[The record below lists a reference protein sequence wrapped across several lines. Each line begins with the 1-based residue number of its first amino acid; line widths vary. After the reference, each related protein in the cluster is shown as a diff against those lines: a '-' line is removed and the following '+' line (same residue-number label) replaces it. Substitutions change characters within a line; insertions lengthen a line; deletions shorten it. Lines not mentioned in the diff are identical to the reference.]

1 MSGKKGKGGKPL
13 VSNIL
18 EGMGELGSQKVGKWL
33 GDFILSLIPALSTT
47 LGGLNKDSVLD
58 LVPYIGTLFL
68 KNEIL
73 QDSTEGFLR
82 GLSDSLR
89 AKRGEI
95 PDDPGQQK
103 AFFVSLLGP
112 SFDKLKADIEGKKG
126 NKPKGLLVAAAG
138 LELHEQNRLWNRIS
152 TAGEMEAIV
161 KVAFGTDITT
171 DELRVVIAMV
181 SPDDSVKWLLA
192 RLTPAP
198 KPETLPTRIE
208 RVATKMG
215 HRALERA
222 EKLLDPDGSDWKGLT
237 KDLNETADED
247 ELRLRILNRH
257 R

>member
-18 EGMGELGSQKVGKWL
+18 EGMGELGSQKIGKWL

-47 LGGLNKDSVLD
+47 LGGLNKDSILD
-58 LVPYIGTLFL
+58 LVPYVGTLFL

-112 SFDKLKADIEGKKG
+112 SFDRLKADIEGKKG
-126 NKPKGLLVAAAG
+126 NKPKGLLVALSG
-138 LELHEQNRLWNRIS
+138 LLLHEQHSLLKRIS
-152 TAGEMEAIV
+152 DAGKTAEVM
-161 KVAFGTDITT
+161 KLAFGTDMTT
-171 DELRVVIAMV
+171 DELRVVAAMA
-181 SPDDSVKWLLA
+181 SASESVEWLLA
-192 RLTPAP
+192 RLTPP
-198 KPETLPTRIE
+198 VKPVSVMDRIQKVTN
-208 RVATKMG
+208 RLG
-215 HRALERA
+215 A
-222 EKLLDPDGSDWKGLT
+222 EGEKYLDPKSSEWTGAIGKIEAHTTTVDMSLDFINRNT
-237 KDLNETADED
+237 K
-247 ELRLRILNRH
+247 R
-257 R
+257 